1 MRKDT
6 KLSEGVECS
15 LRQKLCSKLFLKASL
30 NVVALKQ
37 PWARI
42 KFNAE

>member
-1 MRKDT
+1 MQVWNARLDKNF
-6 KLSEGVECS
+6 V
-15 LRQKLCSKLFLKASL
+15 SKLFLKASL

>member
-1 MRKDT
+1 MREDT
-6 KLSEGVECS
+6 KLFEGVECS
-15 LRQKLCSKLFLKASL
+15 LRQKVCSKLFLKASL
-30 NVVALKQ
+30 TVVALKQ